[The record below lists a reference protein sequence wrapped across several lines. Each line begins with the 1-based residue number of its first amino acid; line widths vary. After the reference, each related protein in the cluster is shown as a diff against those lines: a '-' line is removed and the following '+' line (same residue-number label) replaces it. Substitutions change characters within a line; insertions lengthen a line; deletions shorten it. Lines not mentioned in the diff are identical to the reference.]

1 MSRPEFPNCVMT
13 PEIISAIS
21 REQEYYD
28 QDPQRYERQQQAE
41 LERRQQ
47 EEEAY
52 YWESVAIEN
61 QIQQSEN
68 RDQIEKDSNPENNI
82 DDLPF

>member
-28 QDPQRYERQQQAE
+28 QDPQKYERQQQAE
-41 LERRQQ
+41 LERQQQ
-47 EEEAY
+47 EY
-52 YWESVAIEN
+52 ESMAVEQ
-61 QIQQSEN
+61 QIQQSED